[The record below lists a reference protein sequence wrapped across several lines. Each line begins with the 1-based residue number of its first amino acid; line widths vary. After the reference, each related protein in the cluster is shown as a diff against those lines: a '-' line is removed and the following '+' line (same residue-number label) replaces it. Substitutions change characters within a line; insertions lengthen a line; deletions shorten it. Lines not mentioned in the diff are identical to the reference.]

1 MTMLWINVL
10 LAIPFIAL
18 WVGIPMWLVLKR
30 PGHQADDRR
39 GTRRPGA
46 ARGAPRRRRLPPR
59 RLARR
64 AGGPAGAGYQPRQ
77 QHIGSSAG

>member
-30 PGHQADDRR
+30 PDTKPALAATPAVRTLTRGPVVRHEDANYRR
-39 GTRRPGA
+39 VA
-46 ARGAPRRRRLPPR
+46 
-59 RLARR
+59 
-64 AGGPAGAGYQPRQ
+64 
-77 QHIGSSAG
+77 